1 MAGAKRSVPN
11 GQRSHPASSSSTSTG
26 WPRRTPKCRPVG
38 LIRRLGSELMVEPGQ
53 DGEVVDFSPLV
64 PPDYLISPGDE
75 IVLSI
80 WGSVDAE
87 LRLFVDRSG
96 RITVPRVGSIMVSG
110 VRYADLPETI
120 RLARGADLQ
129 ELPAQ
134 CVARPVARRARV
146 CHRFRGA
153 PRRLHGERAVRH
165 GQCAGARRRTV
176 GIGQLPRH
184 PIAPWRQAG
193 VPTRLLRPAAQR
205 QPQGRPVGTGRRRAA
220 RRPDRPAGRRH
231 RQRQPRRHLRAQA
244 QRDDG
249 RRTAH
254 GRRLL
259 GRGRHHAPGAG
270 TRRRA
275 RDRARGADRHG
286 AGRQDRAAQRRC
298 VAGLQCR
305 DLRHPAA
312 AAEQAGPRRRRSD
325 APGRLPDAGQ
335 QQHCRCA
342 AAAGGFTP
350 GAFVFGTDFTRES
363 VRLSQQ
369 ENYERAL
376 RNLETDIALA
386 TSTQRITIADEAA
399 AVSGR
404 SA

>member
-1 MAGAKRSVPN
+1 
-11 GQRSHPASSSSTSTG
+11 
-26 WPRRTPKCRPVG
+26 
-38 LIRRLGSELMVEPGQ
+38 MVEPGQ

-120 RLARGADLQ
+120 RLRVAQTFKNFQLSVSLGQLRGVRVYVTGF
-129 ELPAQ
+129 
-134 CVARPVARRARV
+134 VARPGAYTVNALSGMANALVRAGGPSASGSFRDIQLRRGDKLV
-146 CHRFRGA
+146 STTRF
-153 PRRLHGERAVRH
+153 
-165 GQCAGARRRTV
+165 
-176 GIGQLPRH
+176 
-184 PIAPWRQAG
+184 
-193 VPTRLLRPAAQR
+193 LRPAAQR
-205 QPQGRPVGTGRRRAA
+205 QPQRRPVGAGRRRAA
-220 RRPDRPAGRRH
+220 RRADRSAGRRH

-259 GRGRHHAPGAG
+259 GRGRYHAPGAG

-298 VAGLQCR
+298 VASLQCR
-305 DLRHPAA
+305 DLRHLAA
-312 AAEQAGPRRRRSD
+312 AAEQAGARRRRGD

-342 AAAGGFTP
+342 AGGRRLHPGRLRLRHRLHARKRAPVAAGKLRARPAQP
-350 GAFVFGTDFTRES
+350 GNRHRSGHQHPAHHQRRRGGGG
-363 VRLSQQ
+363 VRAQRSRP
-369 ENYERAL
+369 RA
-376 RNLETDIALA
+376 
-386 TSTQRITIADEAA
+386 
-399 AVSGR
+399 
-404 SA
+404 